1 MHHFDLGNAVKD
13 VELIAETTKTNLA
26 RSFRKL
32 DLRKRYVDKA
42 GNELTIFFFD
52 QKTAYEIKF

>member
-1 MHHFDLGNAVKD
+1 LANAVKD
-13 VELIAETTKTNLA
+13 VELIAETTKINLT

-42 GNELTIFFFD
+42 GNELTIARDARIWAF
-52 QKTAYEIKF
+52 EIKY